1 MKNLL
6 TGLTVGILSAT
17 FFAFMP
23 ASTAQAASLVTDGSV
38 EIGSYP
44 IAESDMPNTSW
55 RIDTSSVGSATVTST
70 PFDFAGPSNTTL
82 SNPTGWTR
90 VINDSMDDDYVRI
103 PAGFNIGFN
112 GTNYTSVYLG
122 SNTYYT
128 FGAGDSEYSGLGADV
143 PPLPGVHVCSSDNS
157 YQRVYYR
164 FDDANTLRVRY
175 EGTDSTSGTVG
186 QPTIVYEAVYYAGE
200 SYHDLYIGRNDSCS
214 GDYGPDAAK
223 LGAGDDGDYSLPATL
238 PGSPEHD
245 RGDFYADTLTFS
257 EDLDPSAMTMVEDAI
272 TAGASYPPRAYEWTS
287 SSTVA
292 IYATTSVTF
301 YDDVLTPLTASDYDF
316 AAYVLLIDAD
326 DVAPTASYLGDGSY
340 DYELSST
347 CPSAACDLGNV
358 FGDEITFSEELD
370 LANRAGVEAAITAG
384 ASHPLSEFVWG
395 SASLWIYATTS
406 VVFADDVRVDLYDA
420 LGNTAT
426 NQRLIDS
433 LPTPPMTVWV
443 DDDYTEFS
451 SGGHVWGEDAFDNIS
466 DALDAVAEGG
476 QVNVLAGDYNN
487 DSGTINKNG
496 VTITGPSS
504 GSPAR
509 VAYDCGNVITVDGAS
524 GATISNLTL
533 LQTNGGGVD
542 GTYCYNSPVVRVGWN
557 SASTTISNNFIA
569 GGYIGIALR
578 TDAYDVI
585 LTDNNI
591 NNNQWAGVV
600 GLSQG
605 VHTFTGNTIEYN
617 GRGLSLG
624 EGPGGTQTAN
634 WQGSEISSNIIRDNE
649 YGIYYTLGNQPGPMS
664 IGPDNEIYDNGDGIY
679 IYGPAYD
686 VHINGNSIYGN
697 TVITSGLHT
706 EGADTG
712 VDAKENWWGDAT
724 GPYEANDNP
733 DGLGDAVYI
742 GVDSQYIY
750 YRPYCLD
757 DGCVA
762 LSSVSVDPSNLSD
775 LFDNGGSITP
785 ILTSPDDAD
794 PETYLVDQ
802 LQVNEDVNISFPSG
816 SGTSTVTLPAGT
828 VITKTGGGT
837 FDANDL
843 TATETALSS
852 LSGFPTGQIVEGAIE
867 WGLPDLGLTF
877 SQPITV
883 TIFVGTDLNGRT
895 LTIVRSNSMT
905 GGWTN
910 EGIVAPARCVVAS
923 GLCTFQTT
931 KASYFAAN
939 SQQSSSTGGGG
950 GGGSYSAPGAIGDGK
965 TTAEVGMGLTANIG
979 RVGTNGVNLL
989 HYINSV
995 ANFETYES
1003 KSGLYGQHSFKVTD
1017 LDLLNKKYTFTIQS
1031 DPQTF
1036 TISMNESVQVDL
1048 DGDGVKDISIK
1059 FANLYVNRIET
1070 TIKQLSPSAT
1080 EAEETSSIGET
1091 VVALVADFLS
1101 ANNII
1106 RNSAVESE
1114 VLAQVQADAKEFNL
1128 VLEGINAIVDYIAYG
1143 NSMASLRFGQGERRA
1158 IMRDYME
1165 TVNRSNIVWDD
1176 VERLAVGQIPKVR
1189 NLEKERANVA
1199 RALPVFRKI
1208 FGHDPNFQNQTENL
1222 AWNTLMYRIRFTRDM
1237 GKEGSGLAVYRKLY
1251 GRNPNTPF
1259 GWSVVRV
1266 LGYVK

>member
-1 MKNLL
+1 MKKLL
-6 TGLTVGILSAT
+6 ISLVVGVFAAT
-17 FFAFMP
+17 FFACLP
-23 ASTAQAASLVTDGSV
+23 AAAEAATLVTNGSS
-38 EIGSYP
+38 EIGNFP
-44 IAESDMPNTSW
+44 VAESELPNTSW
-55 RIDTSSVGSATVTST
+55 RIDTAVADTAIVTST

-90 VINDSMDDDYVRI
+90 VINEDMDDDYVRI
-103 PAGFNIGFN
+103 PFGFDVGFN
-112 GTNYTSVYLG
+112 GQNYTGIYIG
-122 SNTYYT
+122 SNTYFT
-128 FGAGDSEYSGLGADV
+128 FGEGDTEYSDLAADV
-143 PPLPGVHVCSSDNS
+143 PPLPGVHICSSDNS

-175 EGTDSTSGTVG
+175 EGTNSTGGIIG
-186 QPTIVYEAVYYAGE
+186 QPNIVYEVVYYSGE

-214 GDYGPDAAK
+214 GDYGPEANK
-223 LGAGDDGDYSLPATL
+223 LGAGDDGDYSLPETA
-238 PGSPEHD
+238 PGSPEYD

-257 EDLDPSAMTMVEDAI
+257 EDLDPSSMTMVEDTI

-301 YDDVLTPLTASDYDF
+301 YDDVLTQLTALDYDF
-316 AAYVLLIDAD
+316 GANVLLIDAD
-326 DVAPTASYLGDGSY
+326 DVAPTANYLGDGTY
-340 DYELSST
+340 DYELLTT
-347 CPSAACDLGNV
+347 CPSAACDLGNIY
-358 FGDEITFSEELD
+358 GNEITFSENLD
-370 LANRAGVEAAITAG
+370 MANRAQVEAVITAG
-384 ASHPLSEFVWG
+384 ASHALSEFVWG

-406 VVFADDVRVDLYDA
+406 VVFTDDVRVDLYDA
-420 LGNTAT
+420 LGNTAA

-433 LPTPPMTVWV
+433 LPTPPMEVWV
-443 DDDYTEFS
+443 DDDYAEFS
-451 SGGHVWGEDAFDNIS
+451 SDGHVWGEDAFDNIS
-466 DALDAVAEGG
+466 DALNAVAEGG
-476 QVNVLAGDYNN
+476 RVNVLAGDYNN

-496 VTITGPSS
+496 VTIIGPSS

-509 VAYDCGNVITVDGAS
+509 VANDCSDVITVDGAS
-524 GATISNLTL
+524 GVTISNLTL
-533 LQTNGGGVD
+533 LQTNGGGVA
-542 GTYCYNSPVVRVGWN
+542 GSYCYNSPVVRVGWN
-557 SASTTISNNFIA
+557 SASTTISNTFIA
-569 GGYIGIALR
+569 GGYNGIALR

-697 TVITSGLHT
+697 TVITSGLHI

-843 TATETALSS
+843 TAAETALGS
-852 LSGFPTGQIVEGAIE
+852 LSGFPTGQVVEGAIE
-867 WGLPDLGLTF
+867 WGLPDLGLSF
-877 SQPITV
+877 SEPITV

-895 LTIVRSNSMT
+895 LSLVRSNSMS

-910 EGIVAPARCVVAS
+910 DGIVPPAQCVVAS

-939 SQQSSSTGGGG
+939 SQSTSSGSTGGGG
-950 GGGSYSAPGAIGDGK
+950 SSYSVPGALGDGS
-965 TTAEVGMGLTANIG
+965 LTANIAMGASANIG
-979 RVGTNGVNLL
+979 RIGTGGINIL
-989 HYINSV
+989 HYVNSI
-995 ANFETYES
+995 ALFETYES
-1003 KSGLYGQHSFKVTD
+1003 GNQGYGSHTFKITA
-1017 LDLLNKKYTFTIQS
+1017 LDLSNKKFTFSVES
-1031 DPQTF
+1031 DPQVF
-1036 TISMNESVQVDL
+1036 TLGLGESVSVDL
-1048 DGDGVKDISIK
+1048 DNDDVDDINVKFSS
-1059 FANLYVNRIET
+1059 LYVNRVET
-1070 TIKQLSPSAT
+1070 TIKQLSPAAAADES
-1080 EAEETSSIGET
+1080 ESESDSVIT
-1091 VVALVADFLS
+1091 VVSNFIS
-1101 ANNII
+1101 ANQIT
-1106 RNSAVESE
+1106 RNSELEAA
-1114 VLAQVQADAKEFNL
+1114 VLAQINSDAKEFGL
-1128 VLEGINAIVDYIAYG
+1128 VLEGISTIVDYIAYG
-1143 NSMASLRFGQGERRA
+1143 NSMASLKFGQGERRA
-1158 IMRDYME
+1158 IMRDYFE
-1165 TVNRSNIVWDD
+1165 TVNRANIVWDD
-1176 VERLAVGQIPKVR
+1176 VERLAVGQIPKAR
-1189 NLEKERANVA
+1189 NLEKERQNVS
-1199 RALPVFRKI
+1199 RALPVFRRI
-1208 FGHDPNFQNQTENL
+1208 FGHDPNFQDEKENL

-1237 GKEGSGLAVYRKLY
+1237 GKEGTGLAAYRRIY
-1251 GRNPNTPF
+1251 GHDPLTPF
-1259 GWSVVRV
+1259 SWSVVRV
-1266 LGYVK
+1266 LGYIK

>member
-1 MKNLL
+1 MKTLF
-6 TGLTVGILSAT
+6 TCWAVGALAAA
-17 FFAFMP
+17 FFAFLP
-23 ASTAQAASLVTDGSV
+23 ASNAHAASLVTDGSS
-38 EIGSYP
+38 EIGSFP

-90 VINDSMDDDYVRI
+90 VINDSEDDDYVRI
-103 PAGFNIGFN
+103 PAGFNLGFN

-175 EGTDSTSGTVG
+175 EGTDSTSGTIG

-223 LGAGDDGDYSLPATL
+223 LGAGNDGDYSLPATL

-245 RGDFYADTLTFS
+245 RGDFYADTLSFS

-358 FGDEITFSEELD
+358 FGNEITFSEDLD

-426 NQRLIDS
+426 NQRIIDS

-451 SGGHVWGEDAFDNIS
+451 SGGHVWEEDAFDNIS
-466 DALDAVAEGG
+466 DALDAVAAGG
-476 QVNVLAGDYNN
+476 RVNVLAGDYNN

-496 VTITGPSS
+496 VTITGPLS

-509 VAYDCGNVITVDGAS
+509 VANDCSDIITVDGAS

-578 TDAYDVI
+578 TDAYDVT

-591 NNNQWAGVV
+591 NNNDWAGVV

-605 VHTFTGNTIEYN
+605 VHIITGNTIEYN
-617 GRGLSLG
+617 NRGLSLG

-634 WQGSEISSNIIRDNE
+634 WQGSEISSNIIRENE
-649 YGIYYTLGNQPGPMS
+649 YGIYYALGSQPGPMS

-679 IYGPAYD
+679 INGPAYD

-697 TVITSGLHT
+697 TVITSGLHI

-762 LSSVSVDPSNLSD
+762 LSSVSVDPSNLSTS
-775 LFDNGGSITP
+775 FDNGGSITP
-785 ILTSPDDAD
+785 ILTGPDDAD
-794 PETYLVDQ
+794 PATYLVDQ

-852 LSGFPTGQIVEGAIE
+852 LSGFPTGQVVEGAIE

-895 LTIVRSNSMT
+895 LSLVRSNSMT

-910 EGIVAPARCVVAS
+910 DGIVPPAQCVVSA

-939 SQQSSSTGGGG
+939 SQASSGGSSGG
-950 GGGSYSAPGAIGDGK
+950 GGGSYSAPGAVGDG
-965 TTAEVGMGLTANIG
+965 ALTVSISLGGTGNLG
-979 RVGTNGVNLL
+979 RLGAKGVNVL
-989 HYINSV
+989 HYINSL
-995 ANFETYES
+995 ANFEAQES

-1036 TISMNESVQVDL
+1036 TLGLNESVQVDL
-1048 DGDGVKDISIK
+1048 DGDGVKDVSLK
-1059 FANLYVNRIET
+1059 FTNLYVNRIET
-1070 TIKQLSPSAT
+1070 TIKSLTAA
-1080 EAEETSSIGET
+1080 AETPEVSTIGQT
-1091 VVALVADFLS
+1091 VVTLVADFLA
-1101 ANNII
+1101 ANNIV
-1106 RNSAVESE
+1106 RDSALESE

-1128 VLEGINAIVDYIAYG
+1128 VLEGMSAIVDYVTYG
-1143 NSMASLRFGQGERRA
+1143 NSVASLKFGRGERRA
-1158 IMRDYME
+1158 ILRDYME
-1165 TVNRSNIVWDD
+1165 TVNRNNIVWEDM
-1176 VERLAVGQIPKVR
+1176 ERLAVGQIPKVR
-1189 NLEKERANVA
+1189 NLEKERANVS

-1208 FGHDPNFQNQTENL
+1208 FGHDPNFQNETENL
-1222 AWNTLMYRIRFTRDM
+1222 AWNTLMYRIRFTRDL
-1237 GKEGSGLAVYRKLY
+1237 GKEGSGLALYRKLY
-1251 GRNPNTPF
+1251 GRYPNTPF